1 MYNWNKIRSY
11 CVPWAKNHK
20 VGPTLLGWYGTFSH
34 CDVLAVEIINKI
46 NCDFIIFSFTKPL
59 PNNVAQW
66 FRAFTEYIEYISR
79 V

>member
-1 MYNWNKIRSY
+1 M
-11 CVPWAKNHK
+11 PWAKNHK

-66 FRAFTEYIEYISR
+66 FRAFTEYIEYISLEFETC
-79 V
+79 

>member
-1 MYNWNKIRSY
+1 M
-11 CVPWAKNHK
+11 PWAKNHK

-59 PNNVAQW
+59 PNNVVSGSGLLLS
-66 FRAFTEYIEYISR
+66 TSSI
-79 V
+79 